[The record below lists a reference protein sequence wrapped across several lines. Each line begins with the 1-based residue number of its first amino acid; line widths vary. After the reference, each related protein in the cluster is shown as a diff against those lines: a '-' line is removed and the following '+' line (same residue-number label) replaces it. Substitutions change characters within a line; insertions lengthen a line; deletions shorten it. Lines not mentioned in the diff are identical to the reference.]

1 MLRKAKVHVVGREP
15 GSADS
20 GVDQEGREMRG
31 QRKFQEGEKYNSSE
45 R

>member
-1 MLRKAKVHVVGREP
+1 MGREP
-15 GSADS
+15 ESADS
-20 GVDQEGREMRG
+20 GVDGEGREMRG